1 MRALNRLASLAVSF
15 LFASAF
21 AQAATISGTVKGL
34 DGGSFKGAFVEAQNS
49 KTKITVD
56 VLSDKDGKY
65 HIENLPAGDYDVK
78 IRAIGYNADPHS
90 SVSLAANQKVSFD
103 FALQRGVVRWS
114 DLNLYQGKRL
124 LPDGKGKEVL
134 SARCFV
140 CHGFETRMAAT
151 TRDADGWR
159 DRVDYMR
166 QAMSFQ
172 LGRSFTD
179 QDENEVVNYLAS
191 VFGPDSVVP
200 RSPADMPAY
209 KDLVRTYSDDAMKI
223 VYVEYELPAPTRAAW
238 SAAPDKNGD
247 LWMPYYGRGNK
258 IAKLDPQTGEVQEYP
273 VPEQEPAGVH
283 SAVPMP
289 DGNVWFTEFA
299 LNKIGKFDPNTRR
312 MTMYADDTVD
322 LPGGE
327 RADKHT
333 IRMDHDGN
341 LWTSGSP
348 LSKFDPKTGKFT
360 HFMEVP
366 SSYGITVAKDGNIWF
381 CVLRRDGKI
390 GRVDPKTEKV
400 TQWSPPTQGMPQRLQ
415 ITDDGVVWFGERQG
429 NKLGRFDSK
438 TETFKEYDLPGPSA
452 SPYALGVD
460 KKGDIWYSSTDQDAI
475 GRLNPATGQVI
486 EYPFPHSE
494 NMSREFF
501 FDAQGRM
508 WFASPM
514 NNRVGYLY
522 VAAK

>member
-1 MRALNRLASLAVSF
+1 MRRLRRLSALLGAGLFVSSLASG
-15 LFASAF
+15 
-21 AQAATISGTVKGL
+21 ATISGTVKGPE
-34 DGGSFKGAFVEAQNS
+34 GGPFKAAFVEAQNA

-56 VLSDKDGKY
+56 VLSDREGRY
-65 HIENLPAGDYDVK
+65 RLENLPAGDYEVK
-78 IRAIGYNADPHS
+78 IRAIGYKADPRTG
-90 SVSLAANQKVSFD
+90 VSLAAHQKVSFD

-114 DLNLYQGKRL
+114 DLNLYQGKKL
-124 LPDGKGKEVL
+124 LPEGQGKEVL

-140 CHGFETRMAAT
+140 CHGFETRMAAVS
-151 TRDADGWR
+151 RDQDGWR
-159 DRVDYMR
+159 DRVNYMR
-166 QAMSFQ
+166 EAMSFQ
-172 LGRSFTD
+172 LGRTFTD
-179 QDENEVVNYLAS
+179 QDEDAVVTYLSS
-191 VFGPDSVVP
+191 VFGPDSVIP
-200 RSPADMPAY
+200 KSPADIPAY
-209 KDLVRTYSDDAMKI
+209 RDLVRSYSDDAMKV

-238 SAAPDKNGD
+238 SAAPDNKGD

-258 IAKLDPQTGEVQEYP
+258 IAKLDSQTGEVEEYP

-299 LNKIGKFDPNTRR
+299 LNKIGKFDPATEKI
-312 MTMYADDTVD
+312 TTYADAGEV
-322 LPGGE
+322 PGGY
-327 RADKHT
+327 RPDKHT
-333 IRMDHDGN
+333 IRMDHNGN

-348 LSKFDPKTGKFT
+348 LSKYDPRTGKFT

-366 SSYGITVAKDGNIWF
+366 SSYGITVDKEGNIWF
-381 CVLRRDGKI
+381 CVLQRDGRI
-390 GRVDPKTEKV
+390 GRVDTKTEKV

-415 ITDDGVVWFGERQG
+415 ITDDGVVWFGERMG
-429 NKLGRFDSK
+429 NKLGRFDSQ

-452 SPYALGVD
+452 SPYALGID
-460 KKGDIWYSSTDQDAI
+460 PQGDIWYSSTDQDTI

-514 NNRVGYLY
+514 NNKVGYLY
-522 VAAK
+522 LAGK

>member
-1 MRALNRLASLAVSF
+1 MRPLTRFTGLVGALIWGASLAYG
-15 LFASAF
+15 
-21 AQAATISGTVKGL
+21 ATISGTVKGP
-34 DGGSFKGAFVEAQNS
+34 DGATFKAAFVEAQNA
-49 KTKITVD
+49 KTKVTVD
-56 VLSDKDGKY
+56 VLSDRDGRY
-65 HIENLPAGDYDVK
+65 RIEKLPAGSYEVK
-78 IRAIGYNADPHS
+78 IRAIGYKADPHAG
-90 SVSLAANQKVSFD
+90 VNLAANQKVSLD

-114 DLNLYQGKRL
+114 DLTLYQGKQL
-124 LPDGKGKEVL
+124 LPEGRGKEVL

-151 TRDADGWR
+151 SRDADGWR
-159 DRVDYMR
+159 DRVNYMR
-166 QAMSFQ
+166 EAMSFQ

-179 QDENEVVNYLAS
+179 QDENDVVTYLSS
-191 VFGPDSVVP
+191 VFSPDSVVP
-200 RSPADMPAY
+200 KSPADIPAF
-209 KDLVRTYSDDAMKI
+209 KDLVRTYTDDAMKI

-299 LNKIGKFDPNTRR
+299 LNKIGRFDPATQKI
-312 MTMYADDTVD
+312 TTYADSVEV
-322 LPGGE
+322 PGGL

-348 LSKFDPKTGKFT
+348 LSKFDPQTGKFT
-360 HFMEVP
+360 HYMEVP
-366 SSYGITVAKDGNIWF
+366 SSYGITVDKEGNVWF
-381 CVLRRDGKI
+381 CVLRKDGKI
-390 GRVDPKTEKV
+390 GRVDTKTDKV
-400 TQWSPPTQGMPQRLQ
+400 TQWSPPTQGTPQRLQ
-415 ITDDGVVWFGERQG
+415 ITDDGIVWFGERTG
-429 NKLGRFDSK
+429 NKLGRFDPQ

-460 KKGDIWYSSTDQDAI
+460 KKGDIWYASTDQDTI

-501 FDAQGRM
+501 FDAQGKI

-522 VAAK
+522 VAGK